1 MNVPGPTLSRRRLF
15 ALAAAGAAAVTVS
28 PALAACT
35 TTGTGSDGPDPLIAL
50 ARRARADTAV
60 IAAAIAADPGLAE
73 RLAPLRSARTDHAA
87 ALDRE
92 IQRLD
97 PQARASSTAPPA
109 APPAA
114 DLPAVRT
121 AIEDAAREAQG
132 LVGGIGVERVGLV
145 AAITACCTTYA
156 AVLT

>member
-1 MNVPGPTLSRRRLF
+1 MSVPGPKLSRRRLL

-35 TTGTGSDGPDPLIAL
+35 GSGTGSDGPDPLIAL
-50 ARRARADTAV
+50 AQRARADTALV
-60 IAAAIAADPGLAE
+60 TAAIAADPALTD
-73 RLAPLRSARTDHAA
+73 RLDPLRSARTDHAT

-97 PQARASSTAPPA
+97 PQARASAAPA
-109 APPAA
+109 AAPRTA

-121 AIEDAAREAQG
+121 AIQDAAREAQG
-132 LVGGIGVERVGLV
+132 LVGGIAVERVGLV
-145 AAITACCTTYA
+145 AAITACCTTYS

>member
-1 MNVPGPTLSRRRLF
+1 VNVPGPTLSRRRLF

-97 PQARASSTAPPA
+97 PQARASTAPPA
-109 APPAA
+109 APRTA

>member
-1 MNVPGPTLSRRRLF
+1 VNVPGPTLSRRRLF

-60 IAAAIAADPGLAE
+60 IAAAIAADPELTE
-73 RLAPLRSARTDHAA
+73 RLDPLRSARTDHAS

-97 PQARASSTAPPA
+97 PQARPSTAPPT
-109 APPAA
+109 APRTA

-132 LVGGIGVERVGLV
+132 LVGGIAVERVGLV